1 MRDMDIKQGVIMV
14 GGKGTRLHPLTE
26 TIPKPALPV
35 LDRPCLKYLIQS
47 FSDAGIKEIFLACGY
62 KSDILRREIGD
73 GSDIGVNIIYSDE
86 DTPLG
91 TGGAMKQ
98 LESVLDPVFVA
109 ANGDTLVD
117 IDVRKVVETHLKNNA
132 KITIALTQVD
142 NPCEYGIARL
152 EKDGRI
158 SEFKD
163 KPRPEEVF
171 SDRINAGV
179 YVVDKSVLQYVPDHS
194 FFDFSKDLVPLIT
207 EKGWRVQ
214 GHLLEGGV
222 WMDVGRPSDLIRA
235 NLVMADRRFS
245 DTDFSVGAGTE
256 ITRPF
261 YLGKDSVVSDSKLDS
276 CAVLDN
282 CKITGSTVSKSLI
295 MRGCNI
301 ANASITD
308 SILGCDCVVEEG
320 AVVRGRVLKDGTV
333 VSKGMVLDKRI

>member
-1 MRDMDIKQGVIMV
+1 MV
-14 GGKGTRLHPLTE
+14 GGKGTRLYPLTE
-26 TIPKPALPV
+26 TMPKPALPV
-35 LDRPCLKYLIQS
+35 LDQPCLKYLIRS
-47 FSDAGIKEIFLACGY
+47 FSEAGIKEIFLACGY
-62 KSDILRREIGD
+62 KSDLLRKEIGD
-73 GSDIGVNIIYSDE
+73 GSDLGVDLIYSDE

-98 LESVLDPVFVA
+98 LEDRLDPVFVA

-117 IDVRKVVETHLKNNA
+117 IDVRKVIDTHFAHDA

-179 YVVDKSVLQYVPDHS
+179 YVVDRSVLQYVPEHS

-207 EKGWRVQ
+207 EMGWRVQ

-245 DTDFSVGAGTE
+245 SADFSLGEEVKIGG
-256 ITRPF
+256 PF
-261 YLGKDSVVSDSKLDS
+261 YLGNDCKVSDSKLNS
-276 CAVLDN
+276 CVILDN
-282 CKITGSTVSKSLI
+282 CKITGCDISKCLI
-295 MRGCNI
+295 MRGCNVS
-301 ANASITD
+301 NASIID
-308 SILGCDCVVEEG
+308 SILGCGCVVEDG
-320 AVVRGRVLKDGTV
+320 AAVRDCVLKDGTI
-333 VSKGMVLDKRI
+333 VSRGTVLDNRKG

>member
-1 MRDMDIKQGVIMV
+1 MV
-14 GGKGTRLHPLTE
+14 GGKGTRLYPLTE
-26 TIPKPALPV
+26 TMPKPALPV
-35 LDRPCLKYLIQS
+35 LDQPCLKYLIRS
-47 FSDAGIKEIFLACGY
+47 FSEAGIKEIFLACGY
-62 KSDILRREIGD
+62 KSDLLRKEIGD
-73 GSDIGVNIIYSDE
+73 GSDLGVDLIYSDE

-98 LESVLDPVFVA
+98 LEDRLDPVFVA

-117 IDVRKVVETHLKNNA
+117 IDVRKVIDTHFAHDA

-179 YVVDKSVLQYVPDHS
+179 YVVDRSVLQYVPEHS

-207 EKGWRVQ
+207 EMGWRVQ

-245 DTDFSVGAGTE
+245 SVDFSLGEEVKIGG
-256 ITRPF
+256 PF
-261 YLGKDSVVSDSKLDS
+261 YLGNDCKVSDSKLNS
-276 CAVLDN
+276 CVILDN
-282 CKITGSTVSKSLI
+282 CKITGCDISKCLI
-295 MRGCNI
+295 MRGCNVS
-301 ANASITD
+301 NASIID
-308 SILGCDCVVEEG
+308 SILGCGCVVEDG
-320 AVVRGRVLKDGTV
+320 AVVRDCVLKDGTI
-333 VSKGMVLDKRI
+333 VSRGTVLDNRKG

>member
-1 MRDMDIKQGVIMV
+1 MDVKQGVIMV

-26 TIPKPALPV
+26 TVPKPALPV
-35 LDRPCLKYLIQS
+35 LDRPCLKYLIKS

-73 GSDIGVNIIYSDE
+73 GSDMGVRLIYSDE

-117 IDVRKVVETHLKNNA
+117 IDVRKVLDTHFTNNA
-132 KITIALTQVD
+132 KITIALTRVD

-152 EKDGRI
+152 EADGRI

-179 YVVDKSVLQYVPDHS
+179 YVVNRDVLQYVPDRS

-207 EKGWRVQ
+207 EIGWRVQ
-214 GHLLEGGV
+214 GHLLNNGV

-235 NLVMADRRFS
+235 NLVMADRRFATVDFPIGA
-245 DTDFSVGAGTE
+245 DTEVA
-256 ITRPF
+256 RPF
-261 YLGKDSVVSDSKLDS
+261 YLGNGSKISGSKVGSSAILDGCDISGSV
-276 CAVLDN
+276 
-282 CKITGSTVSKSLI
+282 ISKSLI
-295 MRGCNI
+295 MRGCNVTG
-301 ANASITD
+301 ASITD
-308 SILGCDCVVEEG
+308 SILGRDCVVEEG
-320 AVVRGRVLKDGTV
+320 AVVRSCVLRDGTV
-333 VSKGMVLDKRI
+333 VCRGTVLDNRIG

>member
-1 MRDMDIKQGVIMV
+1 MV
-14 GGKGTRLHPLTE
+14 GGKGTRLYPLTE
-26 TIPKPALPV
+26 TMPKPALPV
-35 LDRPCLKYLIQS
+35 LDQPCLKYLIRS
-47 FSDAGIKEIFLACGY
+47 FSEAGIKEIFLACGY
-62 KSDILRREIGD
+62 KSDLLRKEIGD
-73 GSDIGVNIIYSDE
+73 GSDLGVDLIYSDE

-98 LESVLDPVFVA
+98 LEDRLDPVFVA

-117 IDVRKVVETHLKNNA
+117 IDVRKVIDTHFAHDA

-152 EKDGRI
+152 EKDSRI

-179 YVVDKSVLQYVPDHS
+179 YVVDRSVLQYVPEHS

-207 EKGWRVQ
+207 EMGWRVQ

-245 DTDFSVGAGTE
+245 FVGISIGGRE
-256 ITRPF
+256 EVRGPF
-261 YLGKDSVVSDSKLDS
+261 YLGNDCKVSDSKLNS
-276 CAVLDN
+276 CVILDN
-282 CKITGSTVSKSLI
+282 CKITGCDISKCLI
-295 MRGCNI
+295 MRGCN
-301 ANASITD
+301 ASNASIIN
-308 SILGCDCVVEEG
+308 SILGCGCVVEDG
-320 AVVRGRVLKDGTV
+320 AVVRDCVLKDGTI
-333 VSKGMVLDKRI
+333 VSRGTVLDNRKG